1 MHPPVPSE
9 EERRLA
15 AVERYHILDTPP
27 EVALNRITALAAHL
41 FDVPFSSVTFV
52 DRTRQWF
59 KAVHGLEV
67 REAPRDTALCSYALL
82 SSEVL
87 AVLDTARD
95 PRFRSNPLVIGP
107 PYLRFYAGAPLTT
120 PDGFRLGTL
129 NVMDTLPHEDF
140 SDRERG
146 LLEDLAA
153 TVMDEIELRLAAHH
167 AGDLSS
173 GLIDASPLAI
183 ISTGRDGRI
192 LSWSAAAKQM
202 FGWTAAEVIGLPP
215 PIIPDGAADEFDGY
229 RVSVLRGDILRNIE
243 TICRRKDGT
252 MISVSLSV
260 APLYDPSGE
269 ITGYM
274 AIIDDITERRLRDQ
288 QSARTQKIEAVGQLA
303 GGIAHDFNN
312 LLTVI
317 SGYSSLLLQSLA
329 ETDPV
334 AAQVREIALAADRA
348 AVLTRQLLAFSR
360 KQVLHPLNVDVNAV
374 VLESERMARHFI
386 GENIELCLVLAAE
399 PLRAVVDA
407 GQLVQVLINLALNS
421 RDAMPDGG
429 VLTFQTAAVEIGP
442 EFVQAH
448 PAVTPGAYV
457 MLAVSDT
464 GVGMDQATMSRIFEP
479 FFTTKG
485 PGAGTGLGLAT
496 VYGIVKQSSG
506 HIFVYSEPGR
516 GTTFRIYI
524 PRIFDSVS
532 TTPSAG
538 SKVSPSSTAA
548 TILLVEDES
557 SLRKLTRD
565 ILRRSGFKVIEAA
578 NGCEALLACEQSTDE
593 ISLMIADLVMPGMT
607 GLELAKRL
615 ASLRP
620 AMKVLF
626 MSGYSSHAALA
637 SDPLEGS
644 LPFLQKPFTPG
655 TLTEK
660 VREILN
666 HG

>member
-1 MHPPVPSE
+1 MHPPVPPD

-27 EVALNRITALAAHL
+27 EVAFNRITALTAHL
-41 FDVPFSSVTFV
+41 FEVPFSSVTFV

-67 REAPRDTALCSYALL
+67 REAPRDTALCSYAIL
-82 SSEVL
+82 SNEVL
-87 AVLDTARD
+87 AVLDTTRD
-95 PRFRSNPLVIGP
+95 PRFSSNPLVTGP
-107 PYLRFYAGAPLTT
+107 PYLRFYAGAPLAT
-120 PDGFRLGTL
+120 PDGFLLGTL
-129 NVMDTLPHEDF
+129 NIMDTLPHEDF
-140 SDRERG
+140 SGRDRR

-153 TVMDEIELRLAAHH
+153 TVMDEIELRLVAHH
-167 AGDLSS
+167 TGDPSS
-173 GLIDASPLAI
+173 SLIDASPLAI

-192 LSWSAAAKQM
+192 RSWNTAAEQI
-202 FGWTAAEVIGLPP
+202 FGWTAAEVIGRPP
-215 PIIPDGAADEFDGY
+215 PIVPDGAADEFDGH
-229 RVSVLRGDILRNIE
+229 RVSVLRGEVLRNIE
-243 TICRRKDGT
+243 TACCRKDGAT
-252 MISVSLSV
+252 IPVNLSA
-260 APLYDPSGE
+260 APLRDQSGE
-269 ITGYM
+269 ITGSM
-274 AIIDDITERRLRDQ
+274 AIIDDITERHLREQ
-288 QSARTQKIEAVGQLA
+288 QSAHTQKMEAVGQLA

-329 ETDPV
+329 EVDPA
-334 AAQVREIALAADRA
+334 AAQLKEIALAADRA

-360 KQVLHPLNVDVNAV
+360 KQVLQPLNVDVNTV
-374 VLESERMARHFI
+374 VRESERMVRHLI
-386 GENIELCLVLAAE
+386 GENIELCLALAAE

-407 GQLVQVLINLALNS
+407 GQLVQVVINLVLNS

-429 VLTFQTAAVEIGP
+429 VLTIQTSAVEIGP

-448 PAVTPGAYV
+448 PAVAPGAYV

-496 VYGIVKQSSG
+496 VYGIVTQSNG

-524 PRIFDSVS
+524 PRIFDSAS

-538 SKVSPSSTAA
+538 STVAPARTVP

-557 SLRKLTRD
+557 ALRKLTRD

-578 NGCEALLACEQSTDE
+578 NGGEALLACEQSSDE

-615 ASLRP
+615 APLRP

-637 SDPLEGS
+637 SGALEGS
-644 LPFLQKPFTPG
+644 LPFLQKPFAPG
-655 TLTEK
+655 ALTEK
-660 VREILN
+660 IREILN